1 MKDIGLVGLGDMGS
15 GMAGNLLRAGFH
27 VHGYDR
33 ARARLDWLER
43 EGGHPAE
50 SAALVGERSE
60 AAFVMVL
67 NGDQARDATLGPEG
81 LAQGL
86 QRGGIVLLSAT
97 IRPGEAEGIAADL
110 REHGITLIDTPVSGG
125 KHGADAG
132 KLNLYPAGDPDA
144 IERVRPALEAVS
156 RQIVVTGERPGQGQV
171 AKAAL
176 QALIGG
182 VFAGVFEAAV
192 FGSKAGL
199 AGSTLERVFSNSDA
213 GSPLVANAIQRVVDR
228 EFVGTGSNIAT
239 MYKDLCIVMD
249 MAREVGAPLFSV
261 AQAYELFQAGI
272 TRFAGEDNWC
282 VTKVLESLAGTSVTR
297 SGNAGRTL

>member
-1 MKDIGLVGLGDMGS
+1 MKDIGFVGLGDMGS
-15 GMAGNLLRAGFH
+15 GMAGNLLRAGFD
-27 VHGYDR
+27 VHGFDLSP
-33 ARARLDWLER
+33 ARLEWLER

-67 NGDQARDATLGPEG
+67 NGDQARSAILGAGG
-81 LAQGL
+81 LAEGMKP
-86 QRGGIVLLSAT
+86 GGIVLLSAT
-97 IRPGEAEGIAADL
+97 IRPAEAEGIAADL
-110 REHGITLIDTPVSGG
+110 RERELTMIDTPVSGG

-132 KLNLYPAGDPDA
+132 NLNLYPAGDAEA
-144 IERVRPALEAVS
+144 IEQVRPVLEAIS
-156 RQIVVTGERPGQGQV
+156 KQIVVTGTVPGQGQV

-199 AGSTLERVFSNSDA
+199 TGATLERVFSNSDA

-249 MAREVGAPLFSV
+249 LAREVGAPLFSV

-282 VTKVLESLAGTSVTR
+282 VTKILESLAATSVTR
-297 SGNAGRTL
+297 SGHAGRAF

>member
-1 MKDIGLVGLGDMGS
+1 MKDIGIVGLGDMGS
-15 GMAGNLLRAGFH
+15 GMAGNLLRAGFN
-27 VHGYDR
+27 VHGFDR
-33 ARARLDWLER
+33 AAARMEWLER
-43 EGGHPAE
+43 EGGQPAGD
-50 SAALVGERSE
+50 AATVGEHSE

-67 NGDQARDATLGPEG
+67 NGDQARDATLGPTG
-81 LAQGL
+81 LAKGMQK
-86 QRGGIVLLSAT
+86 GGIILLSAT
-97 IRPGEAEGIAADL
+97 VRPNEAEGIAADL
-110 REHGITLIDTPVSGG
+110 GEHGLTMIDTPVSGG

-132 KLNLYPAGDPDA
+132 RLNLYPAGDPDA
-144 IERVRPALEAVS
+144 IERVRPVFEAIS
-156 RQIVVTGERPGQGQV
+156 KQIVVTGTDPGQGQV

-199 AGSTLERVFSNSDA
+199 TGATLERVFSNSDA
-213 GSPLVANAIQRVVDR
+213 GSPLVSNAIQRVVDR

-249 MAREVGAPLFSV
+249 MARDVGAPLFSV
-261 AQAYELFQAGI
+261 AQAYGLFQAGI

-282 VTKVLESLAGTSVTR
+282 VTKVLEALAGTSVTR
-297 SGNAGRTL
+297 SGHAGRTI

>member
-1 MKDIGLVGLGDMGS
+1 MKDIGFVGLGDMGS
-15 GMAGNLLRAGFH
+15 GMAGNLLRAGFN
-27 VHGYDR
+27 VHGFDR
-33 ARARLDWLER
+33 APVRLEWLER

-50 SAALVGERSE
+50 NACLVGERSE

-67 NGDQARDATLGPEG
+67 NGDQARDAILGTEG
-81 LAQGL
+81 LAAGMKP
-86 QRGGIVLLSAT
+86 GGIVILSAT
-97 IRPGEAEGIAADL
+97 IRPGEAQAIAEDL
-110 REHGITLIDTPVSGG
+110 AERGFTLIDTPVSGG
-125 KHGADAG
+125 KHGADSG
-132 KLNLYPAGDPDA
+132 NLNLYPAGDPEA
-144 IERVRPALEAVS
+144 IERVRPVLEAIS
-156 RQIVVTGERPGQGQV
+156 KQIVVTGTTPGQGQV

-199 AGSTLERVFSNSDA
+199 TGATLERVFSNSDA
-213 GSPLVANAIQRVVDR
+213 GSPLVVNAIQRVVDR

-249 MAREVGAPLFSV
+249 LAREVGAPLFSV
-261 AQAYELFQAGI
+261 AQSYELFQAGI

-282 VTKVLESLAGTSVTR
+282 VTKILESLAGTSVTR
-297 SGNAGRTL
+297 SGHAGRAF

>member
-1 MKDIGLVGLGDMGS
+1 MKEIGFVGLGDMGS
-15 GMAGNLLRAGFH
+15 GMAGNLLRAGFS
-27 VHGYDR
+27 VHGYDP
-33 ARARLDWLER
+33 APARLEWLER

-50 SAALVGERSE
+50 NAAAVGERSE
-60 AAFVMVL
+60 AAFVMVM
-67 NGDQARDATLGPEG
+67 NGDQARDATLGPVG

-86 QRGGIVLLSAT
+86 QRGGTILLSAT
-97 IRPGEAEGIAADL
+97 IRPGEAEGIATDL
-110 REHGITLIDTPVSGG
+110 REHGIILIDTPVSGG

-144 IERVRPALEAVS
+144 IERVRPVLEAIS
-156 RQIVVTGERPGQGQV
+156 KQIVVTGDRPGQGQV

-199 AGSTLERVFSNSDA
+199 TGATLERVFSNSDA

-249 MAREVGAPLFSV
+249 LAREVGAPLFSV

-282 VTKVLESLAGTSVTR
+282 VTKVLESLAQTSVTR
-297 SGNAGRTL
+297 SGHAGRAF

>member
-1 MKDIGLVGLGDMGS
+1 MKDIGIVGLGDMGS
-15 GMAGNLLRAGFH
+15 GMAGNLLRAGFN
-27 VHGYDR
+27 VHGFDR
-33 ARARLDWLER
+33 AAARMEWLER
-43 EGGHPAE
+43 EGGT
-50 SAALVGERSE
+50 AASDASTVGERSE

-67 NGDQARDATLGPEG
+67 NGDQARDAALGPSG
-81 LAQGL
+81 LAKGMKQ
-86 QRGGIVLLSAT
+86 GGIVLLSAT
-97 IRPGEAEGIAADL
+97 VRPNEAEGIAADL
-110 REHGITLIDTPVSGG
+110 SERGLIMIDTPVSGG

-132 KLNLYPAGDPDA
+132 NLNLYPAGDPDA
-144 IERVRPALEAVS
+144 VERVRPVLEAVS
-156 RQIVVTGERPGQGQV
+156 KQIVVTGTNPGQGQV

-199 AGSTLERVFSNSDA
+199 TGATLERVFSNSDA
-213 GSPLVANAIQRVVDR
+213 GSPLVSNAIQRVVDR

-261 AQAYELFQAGI
+261 AQAYGLFQAGI

-282 VTKVLESLAGTSVTR
+282 VTKVLEALAGTSVTR
-297 SGNAGRTL
+297 SGHAGRTI

>member
-1 MKDIGLVGLGDMGS
+1 
-15 GMAGNLLRAGFH
+15 
-27 VHGYDR
+27 
-33 ARARLDWLER
+33 
-43 EGGHPAE
+43 
-50 SAALVGERSE
+50 
-60 AAFVMVL
+60 MVL
-67 NGDQARDATLGPEG
+67 NGEQARDATLGPTG
-81 LAQGL
+81 LAQGMGK
-86 QRGGIVLLSAT
+86 GGIILLSAT
-97 IRPGEAEGIAADL
+97 VKPTEAEGIAADL
-110 REHGITLIDTPVSGG
+110 REHGLTLIDTPVSGG

-132 KLNLYPAGDPDA
+132 RLNLYPAGDADA
-144 IERVRPALEAVS
+144 IERMRPVLES
-156 RQIVVTGERPGQGQV
+156 ISKQIVVTGTVPGQGQV

-199 AGSTLERVFSNSDA
+199 TGATLERVFSNSDA
-213 GSPLVANAIQRVVDR
+213 GSPLVTNAIQRVVDR

-272 TRFAGEDNWC
+272 TRFSGEDNWC
-282 VTKVLESLAGTSVTR
+282 VTKILESLAQTSVTR
-297 SGNAGRTL
+297 SGHAGRAF

>member
-1 MKDIGLVGLGDMGS
+1 MKDIGFVGLGDMGS

-33 ARARLDWLER
+33 AQARLEWLER
-43 EGGHPAE
+43 AGGHPAE
-50 SAALVGERSE
+50 SAAQVGERSE

-67 NGDQARDATLGPEG
+67 NGDQARDAALGPEG
-81 LAQGL
+81 LAQGME
-86 QRGGIVLLSAT
+86 RGGIVLLSAT
-97 IRPGEAEGIAADL
+97 IRPSEAEGIAADL
-110 REHGITLIDTPVSGG
+110 RERGLTLIDTPVSGG

-144 IERVRPALEAVS
+144 IERVRPALEAIS
-156 RQIVVTGERPGQGQV
+156 RQIVVTGDRPGQGQV

-199 AGSTLERVFSNSDA
+199 AGATLERVFSNSDA

-297 SGNAGRTL
+297 SGHAGRTI

>member
-15 GMAGNLLRAGFH
+15 GMAGNLLRAGFN

-33 ARARLDWLER
+33 APVRLEWLER
-43 EGGHPAE
+43 AGGHPAE
-50 SAALVGERSE
+50 SAAAVGERSQ

-67 NGDQARDATLGPEG
+67 NGDQARDAALGPEG
-81 LAQGL
+81 LA
-86 QRGGIVLLSAT
+86 RGMERDGIVLLSAT
-97 IRPGEAEGIAADL
+97 IRPAEAEGIAADL
-110 REHGITLIDTPVSGG
+110 REYGITLIDTPVSGG

-144 IERVRPALEAVS
+144 IERVRPVLEAIS
-156 RQIVVTGERPGQGQV
+156 KQIVVTGDRPGQGQV

-199 AGSTLERVFSNSDA
+199 AGATLERVFANSDA

-249 MAREVGAPLFSV
+249 LAREVGAPLFSV
-261 AQAYELFQAGI
+261 AQAYGLFQAGI

-282 VTKVLESLAGTSVTR
+282 VTKVLESLADTSVTR
-297 SGNAGRTL
+297 SGHAGRVT

>member
-1 MKDIGLVGLGDMGS
+1 MKDIGFVGLGDMGS
-15 GMAGNLLRAGFH
+15 GMAGNLLRAGFN

-33 ARARLDWLER
+33 VPARLEWLER

-50 SAALVGERSE
+50 SAASVGERSG
-60 AAFVMVL
+60 AAFVMVM
-67 NGDQARDATLGPEG
+67 NGDQARDATLGPVG
-81 LAQGL
+81 LAQGM
-86 QRGGIVLLSAT
+86 QRGGTILLSAT
-97 IRPGEAEGIAADL
+97 IRPGEAEGIATDL
-110 REHGITLIDTPVSGG
+110 QEHGIILIDTPVSGG

-144 IERVRPALEAVS
+144 IERVRPVLEAIS
-156 RQIVVTGERPGQGQV
+156 KQIVVTGERPGQGQV

-199 AGSTLERVFSNSDA
+199 TGATLERVFSNSDA

-249 MAREVGAPLFSV
+249 LAREVGAPLFSV
-261 AQAYELFQAGI
+261 AQAYGLFQAGI

-282 VTKVLESLAGTSVTR
+282 VTKILESLAGTSVTR
-297 SGNAGRTL
+297 SGHAGRAF

>member
-15 GMAGNLLRAGFH
+15 GMAGNLLRAGFN

-33 ARARLDWLER
+33 APARLEWLER

-50 SAALVGERSE
+50 NAAAVGERSD

-67 NGDQARDATLGPEG
+67 NGDQARDATLGAEG
-81 LAQGL
+81 LAQGM
-86 QRGGIVLLSAT
+86 QRGGVVLLSAT
-97 IRPGEAEGIAADL
+97 IRPIEAEGIAADL

-144 IERVRPALEAVS
+144 IDRVRPVLEAIS
-156 RQIVVTGERPGQGQV
+156 KQIVVTGDRPGQGQV

-261 AQAYELFQAGI
+261 AQAYGLFQAGI

-282 VTKVLESLAGTSVTR
+282 VTKVLESLADTSVTR
-297 SGNAGRTL
+297 SGHAGRAI

>member
-1 MKDIGLVGLGDMGS
+1 MKDIGFVGLGDMGS

-33 ARARLDWLER
+33 AQARLEWLER
-43 EGGHPAE
+43 AGGHPAE
-50 SAALVGERSE
+50 SAAAVGERSE

-67 NGDQARDATLGPEG
+67 NGDQARDAALGPEG
-81 LAQGL
+81 LAQGMP
-86 QRGGIVLLSAT
+86 RGGIVLLSAT
-97 IRPGEAEGIAADL
+97 IRPTEAEGIAADL
-110 REHGITLIDTPVSGG
+110 RERGITLIDTPVSGG

-144 IERVRPALEAVS
+144 IERVRPALEAIS

-199 AGSTLERVFSNSDA
+199 AGATLERVFSNSDA

-272 TRFAGEDNWC
+272 TRFSGEDNWC

-297 SGNAGRTL
+297 SGHAGRTL

>member
-1 MKDIGLVGLGDMGS
+1 MKNIGFVGLGDMGS
-15 GMAGNLLRAGFH
+15 GMAGNLLRAGFD
-27 VHGYDR
+27 VHGFDR
-33 ARARLDWLER
+33 APARLEWLER

-50 SAALVGERSE
+50 DAAGVGERSE

-67 NGDQARDATLGPEG
+67 NGEQARDATLGPAG
-81 LAQGL
+81 LARGM

-97 IRPGEAEGIAADL
+97 VRPAEAEGIATDL

-132 KLNLYPAGDPDA
+132 NLNLYPAGDPDA
-144 IERVRPALEAVS
+144 IEQVRPVLEAIS
-156 RQIVVTGERPGQGQV
+156 KQIVVTGSRPGQGQV

-199 AGSTLERVFSNSDA
+199 AGATLERVFSNSDA

-282 VTKVLESLAGTSVTR
+282 VTKVLESLADTSVTR
-297 SGNAGRTL
+297 SGHAGRAF

>member
-67 NGDQARDATLGPEG
+67 NGDQARDATLGPDG

>member
-15 GMAGNLLRAGFH
+15 GMAGNLLRAGFN

-33 ARARLDWLER
+33 ARVRLDWLER
-43 EGGHPAE
+43 EGGRPAE
-50 SAALVGERSE
+50 SAAMVGERSE

-97 IRPGEAEGIAADL
+97 IRPSEAEGIAADL
-110 REHGITLIDTPVSGG
+110 REHGITLVDTPVSGG

-144 IERVRPALEAVS
+144 IERVRPVLEAVS

-272 TRFAGEDNWC
+272 TRCAGEDNWC

-297 SGNAGRTL
+297 SGYAGRTL

>member
-1 MKDIGLVGLGDMGS
+1 MKDIGFVGLGDMGS

-33 ARARLDWLER
+33 AQARLEWLER
-43 EGGHPAE
+43 AGGHPAE
-50 SAALVGERSE
+50 SAAQVGERSE

-67 NGDQARDATLGPEG
+67 NGDQARDAALGPEG
-81 LAQGL
+81 LAQGME
-86 QRGGIVLLSAT
+86 QGGIVLLSAT
-97 IRPGEAEGIAADL
+97 IRPSEAEGIAADL
-110 REHGITLIDTPVSGG
+110 RERGLTLIDTPVSGG

-144 IERVRPALEAVS
+144 IERVRPALEAIS
-156 RQIVVTGERPGQGQV
+156 RQIVVTGDRPGQGQV

-199 AGSTLERVFSNSDA
+199 PGATLERVFSNSDA

-297 SGNAGRTL
+297 SGHAGRTI

>member
-1 MKDIGLVGLGDMGS
+1 MKEIGFVGLGDMGS
-15 GMAGNLLRAGFH
+15 GMAGNLLRAGFS
-27 VHGYDR
+27 VHGYDP
-33 ARARLDWLER
+33 APARLEWLER

-50 SAALVGERSE
+50 NAAAVGERSE
-60 AAFVMVL
+60 AAFVMVM
-67 NGDQARDATLGPEG
+67 NGDQARDATLGPVG
-81 LAQGL
+81 LAQGM
-86 QRGGIVLLSAT
+86 QRGGTILLSAT
-97 IRPGEAEGIAADL
+97 IRPGEAEGIATDL
-110 REHGITLIDTPVSGG
+110 REHGIILIDTPVSGG

-144 IERVRPALEAVS
+144 IERVRPVLEAVS
-156 RQIVVTGERPGQGQV
+156 KQIVVTGERPGQGQV

-199 AGSTLERVFSNSDA
+199 SGATLERVFSNSDA

-249 MAREVGAPLFSV
+249 LAREVGAPLFSV

-282 VTKVLESLAGTSVTR
+282 VTKVLESLAQTSVTR
-297 SGNAGRTL
+297 SGHAGRAF

>member
-1 MKDIGLVGLGDMGS
+1 MKEIGFVGLGDMGS
-15 GMAGNLLRAGFH
+15 GMAGNLLRAGFS
-27 VHGYDR
+27 VHGYDP
-33 ARARLDWLER
+33 APARLEWLER

-50 SAALVGERSE
+50 NAAAVGERSE
-60 AAFVMVL
+60 AAFVMVM
-67 NGDQARDATLGPEG
+67 NGDQARDATLGPVG
-81 LAQGL
+81 LAQGM
-86 QRGGIVLLSAT
+86 QRGGTILLSAT
-97 IRPGEAEGIAADL
+97 IRPGEAEGIATDL
-110 REHGITLIDTPVSGG
+110 REHGIILIDTPVSGG

-144 IERVRPALEAVS
+144 IERVRPVLEAIS
-156 RQIVVTGERPGQGQV
+156 KQIVVTGERPGQGQV

-199 AGSTLERVFSNSDA
+199 SGATLERVFSNSDA

-249 MAREVGAPLFSV
+249 LAREVGAPLFSV

-282 VTKVLESLAGTSVTR
+282 VTKVLESLAQTSVTR
-297 SGNAGRTL
+297 SGHAGRAF

>member
-1 MKDIGLVGLGDMGS
+1 MKDIGFVGLGDMGS
-15 GMAGNLLRAGFH
+15 GMAGNLLRAGFN

-33 ARARLDWLER
+33 VPARLEWLER

-50 SAALVGERSE
+50 SAASVGERSE

-67 NGDQARDATLGPEG
+67 NGEQARDATLGPAG
-81 LAQGL
+81 IARGM
-86 QRGGIVLLSAT
+86 RSGGIVLLSAT
-97 IRPGEAEGIAADL
+97 VRPTEAEGIAADL
-110 REHGITLIDTPVSGG
+110 SEFGLALIDTPVSGG

-132 KLNLYPAGDPDA
+132 ELNLYPAGDPDA
-144 IERVRPALEAVS
+144 IERVQPVLEAIS
-156 RQIVVTGERPGQGQV
+156 KQIVVTGTRPGQGQV

-199 AGSTLERVFSNSDA
+199 PGATLERVFANSDA
-213 GSPLVANAIQRVVDR
+213 GSPLVANAIQRIVDR

-282 VTKVLESLAGTSVTR
+282 VAKVLESLAGTSVTR
-297 SGNAGRTL
+297 SGHAGRAF

>member
-1 MKDIGLVGLGDMGS
+1 MKEIGFVGLGDMGS
-15 GMAGNLLRAGFH
+15 GMAGNLLRAGFS
-27 VHGYDR
+27 VHGYDP
-33 ARARLDWLER
+33 APARLEWLER

-50 SAALVGERSE
+50 NAAAVGERSG
-60 AAFVMVL
+60 AAFVMVM
-67 NGDQARDATLGPEG
+67 NGDQARDATLGPVG
-81 LAQGL
+81 LAQGM
-86 QRGGIVLLSAT
+86 QRGGTILLSAT
-97 IRPGEAEGIAADL
+97 IRPGEAEGIATDL
-110 REHGITLIDTPVSGG
+110 QEHGIILIDTPVSGG

-144 IERVRPALEAVS
+144 IERVRPVLEAIS
-156 RQIVVTGERPGQGQV
+156 KQIVVTGERPGQGQV

-199 AGSTLERVFSNSDA
+199 TGATLERVFSNSDA

-249 MAREVGAPLFSV
+249 LAREVGAPLFSV
-261 AQAYELFQAGI
+261 AQAYGLFQAGI

-282 VTKVLESLAGTSVTR
+282 VTKILESLAGTSVTR
-297 SGNAGRTL
+297 SGHAGRAF

>member
-1 MKDIGLVGLGDMGS
+1 MKDIGIVGLGDMGS
-15 GMAGNLLRAGFH
+15 GMARNLLRAGFN
-27 VHGYDR
+27 VHGFDR
-33 ARARLDWLER
+33 APARLAWLKR
-43 EGGHPAE
+43 EGGQPAE
-50 SAALVGERSE
+50 DAASVGRSCE
-60 AAFVMVL
+60 TAFVMVL
-67 NGDQARDATLGPEG
+67 NGDQARDATLGPSG
-81 LAQGL
+81 LANGMDS
-86 QRGGIVLLSAT
+86 GDIIVLSAT
-97 IRPGEAEGIAADL
+97 VKPTEAVTLAADL
-110 REHGITLIDTPVSGG
+110 SERGLTMIDSPVSGG
-125 KHGADAG
+125 KHGSDAG
-132 KLNLYPAGDPDA
+132 TLNLYPAGDDEA
-144 IERVRPALEAVS
+144 IERIRPALDAISKNV
-156 RQIVVTGERPGQGQV
+156 IVTGTRPGQGQV

-192 FGSKAGL
+192 FGAKAGI
-199 AGSTLERVFSNSDA
+199 AGATLEKVFSNSDA

-297 SGNAGRTL
+297 SGHAGRAM

>member
-15 GMAGNLLRAGFH
+15 GMAGNLLRAGFN

-33 ARARLDWLER
+33 APARLEWLER

-50 SAALVGERSE
+50 NAAAVGERSD

-67 NGDQARDATLGPEG
+67 NGDQARDATLGAEG
-81 LAQGL
+81 LAQGM
-86 QRGGIVLLSAT
+86 QRGGVVLLSAT
-97 IRPGEAEGIAADL
+97 IRPIEAEGIAADL

-144 IERVRPALEAVS
+144 IDRVRPVLEAIS
-156 RQIVVTGERPGQGQV
+156 KQIVVTGDRPGQGQV

-192 FGSKAGL
+192 FGSKA
-199 AGSTLERVFSNSDA
+199 ASPARPSSGSSPTATRAPPSSRTRSSGSWTVSSSA
-213 GSPLVANAIQRVVDR
+213 PAATSPRCTRTSASSWTWRARWGRRSSRWPRPTGCSRRGSPASPART
-228 EFVGTGSNIAT
+228 TGA
-239 MYKDLCIVMD
+239 
-249 MAREVGAPLFSV
+249 
-261 AQAYELFQAGI
+261 
-272 TRFAGEDNWC
+272 
-282 VTKVLESLAGTSVTR
+282 
-297 SGNAGRTL
+297 

>member
-1 MKDIGLVGLGDMGS
+1 MKDIGFVGLGDMGS

-33 ARARLDWLER
+33 AQTRLEWLER
-43 EGGHPAE
+43 AGGHPAE
-50 SAALVGERSE
+50 SAAAVGERSE

-67 NGDQARDATLGPEG
+67 NGDQARDAALGPEG
-81 LAQGL
+81 LAQGMP
-86 QRGGIVLLSAT
+86 RGGIVLLSAT
-97 IRPGEAEGIAADL
+97 IRPTEAEGIATDL

-144 IERVRPALEAVS
+144 IERVRPVLEAIS

-199 AGSTLERVFSNSDA
+199 AGATLERVFSNSDA

-272 TRFAGEDNWC
+272 TRFSGEDNWC

-297 SGNAGRTL
+297 SGHAGRTL

>member
-1 MKDIGLVGLGDMGS
+1 MKEIGFVGLGDMGS
-15 GMAGNLLRAGFH
+15 GMAGSLLRAGFN
-27 VHGYDR
+27 VHGYDP
-33 ARARLDWLER
+33 APVRLEWLER

-50 SAALVGERSE
+50 NAAAVGERSE

-67 NGDQARDATLGPEG
+67 NGDQARDATLGPKG
-81 LAQGL
+81 LAQGM
-86 QRGGIVLLSAT
+86 QRGGIILLSAT
-97 IRPGEAEGIAADL
+97 IRPGEAEGIATDL
-110 REHGITLIDTPVSGG
+110 REHGIILIDTPVSGG

-144 IERVRPALEAVS
+144 IERVRPVLEAIS
-156 RQIVVTGERPGQGQV
+156 KQIVVTGDRPGQGQV

-199 AGSTLERVFSNSDA
+199 TGATLERVFSNSDA

-249 MAREVGAPLFSV
+249 LAREVGAPLFSV

-282 VTKVLESLAGTSVTR
+282 VTKVLESLAQTSVTR
-297 SGNAGRTL
+297 SGHAGRAF

>member
-1 MKDIGLVGLGDMGS
+1 MKDIGFVGLGDMGS

-33 ARARLDWLER
+33 ARARLEWLER
-43 EGGHPAE
+43 AGGRPAE
-50 SAALVGERSE
+50 SAAQVGERSE

-67 NGDQARDATLGPEG
+67 NGDQARDAALGPEG
-81 LAQGL
+81 LAQGME
-86 QRGGIVLLSAT
+86 RGGIVLLSAT
-97 IRPGEAEGIAADL
+97 IRPSEAEGIAADL
-110 REHGITLIDTPVSGG
+110 RERGLTLIDTPVSGG

-144 IERVRPALEAVS
+144 IERVRPALEAIS
-156 RQIVVTGERPGQGQV
+156 RQIVVTGDRPGQGQV

-199 AGSTLERVFSNSDA
+199 PGATLERVFSNSDA

-297 SGNAGRTL
+297 SGHAGRTI

>member
-1 MKDIGLVGLGDMGS
+1 MKDIGFVGLGDMGS
-15 GMAGNLLRAGFH
+15 GMVGNLLRAGFN

-33 ARARLDWLER
+33 APVRLEWLER
-43 EGGHPAE
+43 AGGHPAE
-50 SAALVGERSE
+50 SAAAVGERSQ

-67 NGDQARDATLGPEG
+67 NGDQARDAALGPEG
-81 LAQGL
+81 LA
-86 QRGGIVLLSAT
+86 RGMERDGIVLLSAT

-144 IERVRPALEAVS
+144 IERVRPVLEAIS
-156 RQIVVTGERPGQGQV
+156 KQIVVTGERPGQGQV

-249 MAREVGAPLFSV
+249 LAREVGAPLFSV

-282 VTKVLESLAGTSVTR
+282 VTKVLESLADTSVTR
-297 SGNAGRTL
+297 SGHAGRVI

>member
-1 MKDIGLVGLGDMGS
+1 MKDIGFVGLGDMGS

-33 ARARLDWLER
+33 AQARLEWLER
-43 EGGHPAE
+43 AGGHPAE
-50 SAALVGERSE
+50 SAAKVGERSE

-67 NGDQARDATLGPEG
+67 NGDQARDAALGPEG
-81 LAQGL
+81 LAQGME
-86 QRGGIVLLSAT
+86 RGGIVLLSAT
-97 IRPGEAEGIAADL
+97 IRPSEAEGIAADL
-110 REHGITLIDTPVSGG
+110 RERGLTLIDTPVSGG

-144 IERVRPALEAVS
+144 IERVRPVLEAIS

-199 AGSTLERVFSNSDA
+199 AGATLERVFSNSDA

-261 AQAYELFQAGI
+261 AQAYELFQVGI

-297 SGNAGRTL
+297 SGHAGRTI

>member
-1 MKDIGLVGLGDMGS
+1 MKDIGIVGLGDMGS
-15 GMAGNLLRAGFH
+15 GMAGNLLRAGFE
-27 VHGYDR
+27 VHGFDR
-33 ARARLDWLER
+33 APARLEWLER

-50 SAALVGERSE
+50 DAAAVGRSSE

-67 NGDQARDATLGPEG
+67 NGDQARDATLGPTG
-81 LAQGL
+81 LAQGMEK
-86 QRGGIVLLSAT
+86 GGIILLSAT
-97 IRPGEAEGIAADL
+97 VKPTEAEGIAADL
-110 REHGITLIDTPVSGG
+110 REHGLTLIDTPVSGG

-132 KLNLYPAGDPDA
+132 RLNLYPAGDPDA
-144 IERVRPALEAVS
+144 IERVQPVLEAIS
-156 RQIVVTGERPGQGQV
+156 KQIVVTGTIPGQGQV

-199 AGSTLERVFSNSDA
+199 TGATLERVFSNSDA

-249 MAREVGAPLFSV
+249 LAREVGAPLFSV
-261 AQAYELFQAGI
+261 AQAYGLFQAGI

-282 VTKVLESLAGTSVTR
+282 VTKILESLAGTSVTR
-297 SGNAGRTL
+297 SGHAGRAF

>member
-1 MKDIGLVGLGDMGS
+1 MKEIGFVGLGDMGS
-15 GMAGNLLRAGFH
+15 GMAGSLLRAGFN
-27 VHGYDR
+27 VHGYDP
-33 ARARLDWLER
+33 APVRLDWLER

-50 SAALVGERSE
+50 NAAAVGERSE

-67 NGDQARDATLGPEG
+67 NGDQARDATLGPKG
-81 LAQGL
+81 LAQGM
-86 QRGGIVLLSAT
+86 QRGGIILLSAT
-97 IRPGEAEGIAADL
+97 IRPGEAEGIATDL
-110 REHGITLIDTPVSGG
+110 REHGIILIDTPVSGG

-144 IERVRPALEAVS
+144 IERVRPVLEAIS
-156 RQIVVTGERPGQGQV
+156 KQIVVTGDRPGQGQV

-199 AGSTLERVFSNSDA
+199 TGATLERVFSNSDA

-249 MAREVGAPLFSV
+249 LAREVGAPLFSV

-282 VTKVLESLAGTSVTR
+282 VTKVLESLAQTSVTR
-297 SGNAGRTL
+297 SGHAGRAF